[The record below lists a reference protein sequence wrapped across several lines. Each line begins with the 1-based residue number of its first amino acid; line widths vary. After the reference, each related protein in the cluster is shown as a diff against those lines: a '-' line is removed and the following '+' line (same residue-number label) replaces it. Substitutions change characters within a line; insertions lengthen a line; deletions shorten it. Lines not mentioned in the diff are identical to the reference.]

1 MNGGFD
7 KNKVETKMIE
17 FKKQQDYLNT
27 LDEFTKHLTHVG
39 YTDRAILLHISPML
53 NELIIKN
60 GGKNE

>member
-1 MNGGFD
+1 MMEGFD

-17 FKKQQDYLNT
+17 FAKQQAYLNA